1 MDGIKIPNLK
11 TTWPEINSHSES
23 NSQVSI
29 TAETYFEKA
38 DITAAFE
45 KSGIIE
51 DTKRSN
57 ERTGVEDHTDELG
70 IREEALID
78 FISDFEKEL
87 KKRLESALDIKFRA
101 LDSMPGY
108 VACEVEVSLHGD
120 DSKNMNGSFST
131 KISID
136 MEMAEISGILD
147 AVFESMR

>member
-11 TTWPEINSHSES
+11 TTWPEIDHHAES
-23 NSQVSI
+23 DSQVTI
-29 TAETYFEKA
+29 TSSTYFEKA

-87 KKRLESALDIKFRA
+87 KKELESALDIKFRA
-101 LDSMPGY
+101 SDSMPGY
-108 VACEVEVSLHGD
+108 VGCEVSVSLHGD
-120 DSKNMNGSFST
+120 DSKNMNGSFDT
-131 KISID
+131 KIFVD
-136 MEMAEISGILD
+136 MEMAGISGILD
-147 AVFESMR
+147 SVFETMR